1 MLEIIKV
8 IILAIFSGTLLPLP
22 VSANAHFA
30 VLNDLLS
37 FSTDENAI
45 TVYISI
51 FTLAFAVA
59 LVFNL
64 RKIYFNLFK
73 SLFIFDKKTL
83 EKKKLTSYKSLSLN
97 MLLSFIPLAII
108 FIPVTED
115 KLLIDYF
122 ANFNLSSNLILV
134 GIASVFLGFIMLIS
148 AWYSKYSNSKIHRIS
163 KMGDIIRMSI
173 YQAPTYIIPGLSQ
186 VAVAVSK
193 LIIRDVNSKTVMREA
208 YTYLAPQML
217 IISIIQLVR
226 MSMTDVSIPPIT
238 AVIGAIIA
246 LTVSGIVIM
255 IISKF
260 NIKKLFSFFAVY
272 SIILGV
278 YAIVVSVTL

>member
-22 VSANAHFA
+22 VSASAHFA
-30 VLNDLLS
+30 LLNDLLS
-37 FSTDENAI
+37 FSTDENVI
-45 TVYISI
+45 TVYTSI
-51 FTLAFAVA
+51 FALAFSVA
-59 LVFNL
+59 LIFNL

-73 SLFIFDKKTL
+73 SLFVFNKEKL
-83 EKKKLTSYKSLSLN
+83 EKKKLTSYKSSFLN
-97 MLLSFIPLAII
+97 LLLSFIPLAIV
-108 FIPVTED
+108 FAPVSED

-122 ANFNLSSNLILV
+122 SSFNLSTNLILV
-134 GIASVFLGFIMLIS
+134 GIASVFLGFIMIIS
-148 AWYSKYSNSKIHRIS
+148 SWYSKYSNSKIHRIS

-173 YQAPTYIIPGLSQ
+173 YQVPSYIIPGLSQ
-186 VAVAVSK
+186 VASGVSK
-193 LIIRDVNSKTVMREA
+193 LIIRDVNSKTVMREV

-217 IISIIQLVR
+217 VISIIQLVR
-226 MSMTDVSIPPIT
+226 MSYTDVSILPIT

-246 LTVSGIVIM
+246 FVVSEIVIAL
-255 IISKF
+255 ISKF

-278 YAIVVSVTL
+278 YIIAVSVTL